1 MIRRATTA
9 DLPVLQQ
16 IFASARAYMKA
27 TGNPDQWTP
36 DYPSDALLL
45 SEIAANH
52 CFVMVNEE
60 GRVNATFC
68 FIEGDDP
75 TYAEIDGAWL
85 NREPYATIHR
95 IASDG
100 TSSGILH
107 QAMEWGSRQTDNI
120 RIDTHKKNRPMLEA
134 IRREGFSY
142 CGVII
147 CHNGTPRE
155 AFQKKMK

>member
-1 MIRRATTA
+1 MIRNATAA
-9 DLPVLQQ
+9 DLNNLQR
-16 IFASARAYMKA
+16 IFSSARAYMTA

-52 CFVMVNEE
+52 CFVIVNDE

-120 RIDTHKKNRPMLEA
+120 RIDTHEKNRPMLEA
-134 IRREGFSY
+134 ISREGFSY

-147 CHNGTPRE
+147 CHNGTPRL
-155 AFQKKMK
+155 AFQKIV